1 MQKDMILCSIFKSV
15 KKDGMYLYVPRKEQF
30 TKVPPVLLETYG
42 RPAHV
47 MDMLLQ
53 PGKKLANAEIDK
65 VMAEIREK
73 GFYLQM
79 PPPGEHNLLDAHRA
93 SLRPKQG

>member
-1 MQKDMILCSIFKSV
+1 MMQDMIFCSIYKSI

-30 TKVPPVLLETYG
+30 AKVPEPLLGLFG

-47 MDMLLQ
+47 MDMLLTAD
-53 PGKKLANAEIDK
+53 KKLANADIGK
-65 VMAEIREK
+65 VMAELREK

-79 PPPGEHNLLDAHRA
+79 PPEKEDNLLDLYRA
-93 SLRPKQG
+93 R

>member
-1 MQKDMILCSIFKSV
+1 MQPNLILCSIYKSV
-15 KKDGMYLYVPRKEQF
+15 KKEGMYLYVPRKDQF
-30 TKVPPVLLETYG
+30 VNVPQPLLDMFG

-53 PGKKLANAEIDK
+53 PGRKLANADLDK
-65 VMAEIREK
+65 VMADIKEK

-79 PPPGEHNLLDAHRA
+79 PPPSEKNLLDLHRG
-93 SLRPKQG
+93 R

>member
-1 MQKDMILCSIFKSV
+1 
-15 KKDGMYLYVPRKEQF
+15 MYLYVPRKEQF
-30 TKVPPVLLETYG
+30 AKVPQPLLETFG

-53 PGKKLANAEIDK
+53 PGKKLANADIDK
-65 VMAEIREK
+65 VMAEIKEK

-79 PPPGEHNLLDAHRA
+79 PPPPEKNLLEQHRG
-93 SLRPKQG
+93 RQ

>member
-1 MQKDMILCSIFKSV
+1 MNQTMMLCSIFKSV
-15 KKDGMYLYVPRKEQF
+15 KTDGMYLYVSRKEQF
-30 TKVPPVLLETYG
+30 AKVPETLLAMFG

-53 PGKKLANAEIDK
+53 PGKKLANADIDK
-65 VMAEIREK
+65 VMADIVEK

-79 PPPGEHNLLDAHRA
+79 PPPSEKNLLEAHRA
-93 SLRPKQG
+93 R

>member
-1 MQKDMILCSIFKSV
+1 MPMQKDMILCSIFKSV

-30 TKVPPVLLETYG
+30 AKVPAPLLEMFG

-65 VMAEIREK
+65 VMNEIREK

-79 PPPGEHNLLDAHRA
+79 PPPTEQNLLATHRA
-93 SLRPKQG
+93 SQPPK

>member
-1 MQKDMILCSIFKSV
+1 MLLCSIYKSP
-15 KKDGMYLYVPRKEQF
+15 KKEGMYLYVPRKELF
-30 TKVPPVLLETYG
+30 AKVPEALMDAFG

-53 PGKKLANAEIDK
+53 PGKKLANADIDK
-65 VMAEIREK
+65 VMAEVREK

-79 PPPGEHNLLDAHRA
+79 PPVSDENLLDRHRR
-93 SLRPKQG
+93 S

>member
-1 MQKDMILCSIFKSV
+1 MKQNMILCSIFKSI

-30 TKVPPVLLETYG
+30 TKVPPPLLETFG

-53 PGKKLANAEIDK
+53 PGKKLANADIDK
-65 VMAEIREK
+65 VMAEIKDK
-73 GFYLQM
+73 GFYLQL
-79 PPPGEHNLLDAHRA
+79 PPPAEKNLLEQHRN
-93 SLRPKQG
+93 S

>member
-1 MQKDMILCSIFKSV
+1 MTMHKDMILCSIFKSV

-30 TKVPPVLLETYG
+30 AKVPTPLLEMFG

-53 PGKKLANAEIDK
+53 PGKKLANADLEK
-65 VMAEIREK
+65 VMSEIREK

-79 PPPGEHNLLDAHRA
+79 PPANEQNLLDAHRA
-93 SLRPKQG
+93 SQRPK